1 MMSEKETG
9 LMLLPTTFQQLT
21 HPHTHSLHILILLF
35 QIVCVMMC
43 VQAQRKRR
51 TTGSPLVLRPSTKTS
66 RGANARRTANA
77 TRAANGNR
85 AANSNRAA
93 SIVANR
99 TANISRTSDGDPAS
113 LAETIDV
120 MDNTEDSQY

>member
-1 MMSEKETG
+1 
-9 LMLLPTTFQQLT
+9 
-21 HPHTHSLHILILLF
+21 
-35 QIVCVMMC
+35 MC

-66 RGANARRTANA
+66 RGATARRTANA
-77 TRAANGNR
+77 TRAAN
-85 AANSNRAA
+85 ANRAA

-99 TANISRTSDGDPAS
+99 TANISRTSDGDPAPLS
-113 LAETIDV
+113 ETIDV